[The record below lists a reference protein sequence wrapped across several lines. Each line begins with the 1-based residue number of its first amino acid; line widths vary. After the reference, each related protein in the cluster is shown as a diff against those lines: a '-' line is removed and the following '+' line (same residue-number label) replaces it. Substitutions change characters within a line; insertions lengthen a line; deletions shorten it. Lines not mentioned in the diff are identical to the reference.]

1 MTITD
6 IIALAKQGYKPS
18 DIKELIS
25 MTQAEPS
32 VESEADNTTETKTEE
47 VVEAVVEEI
56 EADRDSSRSSV
67 NTKVA
72 DPQPSID
79 EMKLQI
85 QQLKEDLKKAQQ
97 VNVSQTTTQTSSN
110 EDDLKELFRDFM

>member
-6 IIALAKQGYKPS
+6 IIAVAKQGYKPS

-25 MTQAEPS
+25 MTEADRDSLRSS
-32 VESEADNTTETKTEE
+32 VNTSEAVDTTETKTEE
-47 VVEAVVEEI
+47 VEAVVEEV
-56 EADRDSSRSSV
+56 E
-67 NTKVA
+67 VA

>member
-25 MTQAEPS
+25 MTEADRDSLRSS
-32 VESEADNTTETKTEE
+32 VNTSEAVDTTETKIEE
-47 VVEAVVEEI
+47 VEAVVEEV
-56 EADRDSSRSSV
+56 E
-67 NTKVA
+67 VA

>member
-25 MTQAEPS
+25 MTQVEPS
-32 VESEADNTTETKTEE
+32 VESEAD
-47 VVEAVVEEI
+47 
-56 EADRDSSRSSV
+56 RDSLRSSV
-67 NTKVA
+67 NTTEDVVEEVVEENEVT
-72 DPQPSID
+72 DPQPNID
-79 EMKLQI
+79 EMKAQI

>member
-6 IIALAKQGYKPS
+6 IIALAKQGYKPN

-25 MTQAEPS
+25 MS
-32 VESEADNTTETKTEE
+32 
-47 VVEAVVEEI
+47 

-67 NTKVA
+67 NTTESEADNTTEEVVEEVVEEVEVS
-72 DPQPSID
+72 DPQPNID
-79 EMKLQI
+79 EMKAQI

>member
-25 MTQAEPS
+25 MTEADRDSLRSS
-32 VESEADNTTETKTEE
+32 VNTSEAVDTTETKTEE
-47 VVEAVVEEI
+47 VEAVVEEV
-56 EADRDSSRSSV
+56 E
-67 NTKVA
+67 VA

>member
-32 VESEADNTTETKTEE
+32 VEQVDEPSVEQADEPKTEEIEE
-47 VVEAVVEEI
+47 VVEEVE
-56 EADRDSSRSSV
+56 V
-67 NTKVA
+67 T

>member
-1 MTITD
+1 MTFTD

-25 MTQAEPS
+25 MTQEEPS
-32 VESEADNTTETKTEE
+32 VESEAVNTTETKTES
-47 VVEAVVEEI
+47 

-67 NTKVA
+67 NTTVEEVVEEVEVS
-72 DPQPSID
+72 DTQPSID
-79 EMKLQI
+79 ELKLQI
-85 QQLKEDLKKAQQ
+85 QQLKDDLKKAQQ

-110 EDDLKELFRDFM
+110 EDDLKELFRDFT